1 LPGFLKQRIVCVELL
16 LMMVN
21 QGYQSALEEFRF
33 PRSFIRRFHPIYLG
47 IFLSEMKKL
56 LTGHFIL
63 KLAVSLGG

>member
-1 LPGFLKQRIVCVELL
+1 
-16 LMMVN
+16 MMVN